1 MFGSIKI
8 VLILILLAGAGG
20 AYTYVT
26 NLQKTSEIHR
36 LNALKFEQAAQQ
48 NEEALRVQKENYIA
62 LQKNLEEVNAEFQAT
77 RAQNNVLST
86 KLAEHD
92 INVLAAERP
101 KSIKRLI
108 NRGTVNANRC
118 FEILSGAEL
127 NDKEKEAKSATS
139 FNKECPWLWPGNSV
153 TTSTE

>member
-8 VLILILLAGAGG
+8 VLILMLLAGAGG

-127 NDKEKEAKSATS
+127 NDKEKEAKNGNA
-139 FNKECPWLWPGNSV
+139 FNKECPWLWPGP
-153 TTSTE
+153 TTAE

>member
-8 VLILILLAGAGG
+8 VLILMLLAGAGG

-108 NRGTVNANRC
+108 N
-118 FEILSGAEL
+118 LSL
-127 NDKEKEAKSATS
+127 IHI
-139 FNKECPWLWPGNSV
+139 
-153 TTSTE
+153 